1 MSQTILVAEDDP
13 KTAASVRL
21 YLENAGYQV
30 QVVHTGSEA
39 LAQARQA
46 RPDLV
51 VLDIMLPHISG
62 IDVCQLLRNESQV
75 PIIMLTAR
83 TLESD
88 RIQGFESG
96 ADDYVTKPFSPR
108 ELVVRVRALLRRA
121 SQPPIVP
128 LRLRRFGE
136 LMIDLARHT
145 VEVDGESVSL
155 TAKEFKLLDVLSQSP
170 GYVFTRD
177 MLVERAFGPDYE
189 GLARTVD
196 AHVMN
201 LRRKLEPDAKKPIY
215 ILTVYGVGYKFA
227 DDVA

>member
-1 MSQTILVAEDDP
+1 
-13 KTAASVRL
+13 
-21 YLENAGYQV
+21 
-30 QVVHTGSEA
+30 
-39 LAQARQA
+39 
-46 RPDLV
+46 
-51 VLDIMLPHISG
+51 
-62 IDVCQLLRNESQV
+62 
-75 PIIMLTAR
+75 
-83 TLESD
+83 
-88 RIQGFESG
+88 
-96 ADDYVTKPFSPR
+96 
-108 ELVVRVRALLRRA
+108 
-121 SQPPIVP
+121 VP